1 MRTFRRVMLRLAIG
15 CAVILLAI
23 VVLTSAFSGGVLAD
37 IGLIPKSERVN
48 LHFVYEDVHSLNINS
63 GAGTLLI
70 RPGDTFEVSANNVH
84 KNEFESAVVNG
95 VWTIRSRT
103 PRGVFF
109 WPNIGIRSDSADNTI
124 TVTLPRDAVLKSC
137 ALTLGAGTLTA
148 DALGTGVLTVKVGAG
163 EAVIRNLTAET
174 VSADNGAGSIRIDGA
189 ITGNTAIKCG
199 VGSVTIN
206 LLGRFEDYDYSVK
219 VGVGSAKINDLT
231 FAATAS
237 QTIRNPGSVGAF
249 DINCGVGEIIVN
261 LTP

>member
-23 VVLTSAFSGGVLAD
+23 VVLSSAFSGGVLAD

-63 GAGTLLI
+63 GAGTFLI

-109 WPNIGIRSDSADNTI
+109 WPNIGIRSDSADNTV
-124 TVTLPRDAVLKSC
+124 TVTLPRDAVL
-137 ALTLGAGTLTA
+137 
-148 DALGTGVLTVKVGAG
+148 
-163 EAVIRNLTAET
+163 
-174 VSADNGAGSIRIDGA
+174 
-189 ITGNTAIKCG
+189 
-199 VGSVTIN
+199 
-206 LLGRFEDYDYSVK
+206 
-219 VGVGSAKINDLT
+219 
-231 FAATAS
+231 
-237 QTIRNPGSVGAF
+237 
-249 DINCGVGEIIVN
+249 
-261 LTP
+261 